1 MKKGNIPNLDSPIT
15 VEQVEAAVELLLIL
29 LSQNV
34 QSIYVNIDEQKKEE
48 ELTLSRKRKQY
59 DFQQK
64 HKSLDEAVQLSK
76 KFKYCLINCNTTLNV
91 SKDRENYERKRLKFD
106 DEFWKTKFGKLKD
119 RIKHLK
125 PTVVFV
131 SEVGKPLTTTNDKYD
146 FTSFEIEGYFGPLF
160 SKPGVKRENSKS
172 ISATPNHPTAGI
184 THM

>member
-76 KFKYCLINCNTTLNV
+76 EFKYCLINCNTTLNV
-91 SKDRENYERKRLKFD
+91 SKDNENYEKKRLKFD
-106 DEFWKTKFGKLKD
+106 PVLLAFSVLQNF
-119 RIKHLK
+119 
-125 PTVVFV
+125 
-131 SEVGKPLTTTNDKYD
+131 TN
-146 FTSFEIEGYFGPLF
+146 SFDSTWQE
-160 SKPGVKRENSKS
+160 
-172 ISATPNHPTAGI
+172 
-184 THM
+184 